1 MGILSAVR
9 NDVEDLIKLGYN
21 NESISKSVGIDLYI
35 IEYMT
40 KYIRKQYKQNKN
52 KLKMKD
58 NKR

>member
-21 NESISKSVGIDLYI
+21 NESISKSVGIDLCV

-52 KLKMKD
+52 NLKMKD